1 MHWHKKNE
9 RVKGQKKGIIIACI
23 AGLEGGGRG
32 GEGRGRVKAET
43 RGGEGRGGEVERRRG
58 GGRLCS
64 PPPPPPPP
72 PPLSLPPPLPPPSL
86 PSPFP
91 KSQATQARII
101 RKSSSL
107 LWKDFSSSKIYPNL
121 HSYFFNDHSSDEW
134 LIFAVLRK
142 LDLFNFF
149 RRLLR
154 SGIVIRFYNHGTSQR
169 GGHSVPNSICSLFV
183 RYYSPYVP
191 MILLEIRE

>member
-32 GEGRGRVKAET
+32 GEGRRSGKE
-43 RGGEGRGGEVERRRG
+43 EGRGKEGSF
-58 GGRLCS
+58 L
-64 PPPPPPPP
+64 PPPPPPP

-142 LDLFNFF
+142 LDLFNLL

>member
-32 GEGRGRVKAET
+32 GEGRGRVKAEN
-43 RGGEGRGGEVERRRG
+43 RGGEGRRSGKEEGRG
-58 GGRLCS
+58 KEGSFL
-64 PPPPPPPP
+64 PPPPPPP

-121 HSYFFNDHSSDEW
+121 HSYFFNDHNSDQW

-142 LDLFNFF
+142 LDLFNLL